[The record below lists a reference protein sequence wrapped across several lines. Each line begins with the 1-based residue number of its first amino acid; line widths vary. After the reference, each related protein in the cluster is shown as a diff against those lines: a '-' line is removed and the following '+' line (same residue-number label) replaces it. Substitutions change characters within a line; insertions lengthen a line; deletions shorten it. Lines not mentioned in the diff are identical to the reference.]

1 MTIDNLC
8 IKQFYRFSAY
18 LANAEK
24 ILPSSTKPDVRFEVR
39 TTTADG
45 KIIAQFNTGDILQYE
60 MKLTWWQCG
69 ISFNASDSS
78 LVLLIISNIG
88 HDIGNDL
95 IIDDIELEVLPM
107 TNLAGYCISGQS
119 IDDFSLRE
127 MSKTSSLELNN
138 PQCHCLALSLIFPR
152 DYYTFP
158 LINLVIDDSIHR

>member
-69 ISFNASDSS
+69 ISFKASDSS

-95 IIDDIELEVLPM
+95 IIDDIELEVLLM

-127 MSKTSSLELNN
+127 MSKTSSLELNSR
-138 PQCHCLALSLIFPR
+138 QCHCLSLSLIFPR
-152 DYYTFP
+152 NYYFSSYQP
-158 LINLVIDDSIHR
+158 RH